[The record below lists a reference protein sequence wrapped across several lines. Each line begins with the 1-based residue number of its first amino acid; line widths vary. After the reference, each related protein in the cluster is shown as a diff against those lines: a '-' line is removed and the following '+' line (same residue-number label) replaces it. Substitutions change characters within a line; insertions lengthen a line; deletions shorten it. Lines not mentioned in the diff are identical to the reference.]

1 MICAVTGHRKLFKDF
16 DKNLLDKAV
25 HGLIRGGAD
34 KFLCG
39 MAQGFD
45 IEAAESVLFYKKQYD
60 IKLVACI
67 PCANQTDTFSS
78 ADRKRYE
85 NILTECDEVIILAPY
100 YYNGCMFARN
110 RYMIDNSDT
119 LLCYLRSNRGGTY
132 YTVRYAEKLGR
143 EIIRL

>member
-1 MICAVTGHRKLFKDF
+1 MICAFTGHRKLFNDF

-25 HGLIRGGAD
+25 HRLIREGAD

-45 IEAAESVLFYKKQYD
+45 LEAAESVIFFKKQYD

-78 ADRKRYE
+78 SDRKRYE
-85 NILTECDEVIILAPY
+85 NILSGCDEVITLAPY
-100 YYNGCMFARN
+100 YYDGCMLARN
-110 RYMIDNSDT
+110 RFMIDNSDT
-119 LLCYLRSNRGGTY
+119 LLCYLRSNRGGTC
-132 YTVRYAEKLGR
+132 YTVKYAEKLGR
-143 EIIRL
+143 EIVRL